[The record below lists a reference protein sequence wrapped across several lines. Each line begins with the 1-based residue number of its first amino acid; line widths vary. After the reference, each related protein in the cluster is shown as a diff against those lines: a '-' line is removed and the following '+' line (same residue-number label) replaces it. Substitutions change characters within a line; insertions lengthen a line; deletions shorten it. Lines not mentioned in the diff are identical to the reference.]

1 MVRRLVVLIA
11 VFVATL
17 GVTFLAQ
24 EGTARAEAQEVKLA
38 TIAPADSAW
47 GKVFKAWSK
56 AVEEESN
63 GALKLTW
70 YFNGTQGDE
79 IAAVGKMRSKQ
90 IDGGAFTATGLS
102 QIYPH
107 IIALQMPGLFPNWA
121 KLDSVRDKT
130 KGKFEKAFNDQGFV
144 ILGTGDVGI
153 AHLMSRGKPVRVPD
167 DLKTMHPFYLSGDAI
182 GQKFLETVGVPSPKA
197 LSVAAILPALSSR
210 SEGSVDV
217 INTPAIAAEQLQWA
231 AHVDHINTMASG
243 IGIGALVMNKE
254 RYEGLPA
261 DAKAVME
268 RTGKNTG
275 KLLTERIRGI
285 DEKAFERLKASKTVV
300 ELKDPEKAAW
310 NEVFKKVRNSLKAEG
325 KVKADIFDEVSAA
338 AQ

>member
-1 MVRRLVVLIA
+1 LVVLIA
-11 VFVATL
+11 AFAIVFAMGERV
-17 GVTFLAQ
+17 
-24 EGTARAEAQEVKLA
+24 ARADAQEVKLA

-56 AVEEESN
+56 AVQEESN

-130 KGKFEKAFNDQGFV
+130 KGKFESAFNAQGFV

-153 AHLMSRGKPVRVPD
+153 AHLMSRGKPVRMPD
-167 DLKTMHPFYLSGDAI
+167 DLKSMHPFYLSGDAI

-197 LSVAAILPALSSR
+197 LTVPAILPALSSR
-210 SEGSVDV
+210 TEGSVDV

-231 AHVDHINTMASG
+231 AHVDHINTMPSG
-243 IGIGALVMNKE
+243 IGIGAHIMNKE
-254 RYEGLPA
+254 RYDGRPA

-285 DEKAFERLKASKTVV
+285 DEKAFERLKGSKTVV
-300 ELKDPEKAAW
+300 ELKDNEKAAW
-310 NEVFKKVRNSLKAEG
+310 NEVFKKVRNALKAEG

>member
-1 MVRRLVVLIA
+1 MVRKLVVMFA
-11 VFVATL
+11 VFAIAI
-17 GVTFLAQ
+17 GVSR
-24 EGTARAEAQEVKLA
+24 TAKADTQEVKLG
-38 TIAPADSAW
+38 TLAPPDSAW
-47 GKVFKAWSK
+47 GKVFKAWAK

-79 IAAVGKMRSKQ
+79 IAMVGKMRSKQ

-121 KLDSVRDKT
+121 KLDLVREKT
-130 KGKFEKAFNDQGFV
+130 RAKFEGEFKGQGFV

-153 AHLMSRGKPVRVPD
+153 AHIMSRGTPVRVPD
-167 DLKTMHPFYLSGDAI
+167 DLKKVHPFYISGDSI
-182 GQKFLETVGVPSPKA
+182 GQKFLETVGVASPKA
-197 LSVAAILPALSSR
+197 LSVPAILPALSSR
-210 SEGSVDV
+210 SEGAVDC
-217 INTPAIAAEQLQWA
+217 INSPAIAAEQLQWA
-231 AHVDHINTMASG
+231 AQVDTINTMPSG

-254 RYEGLPA
+254 RYDGLPA
-261 DAKAVME
+261 DARAVME

-285 DEKAFERLKASKTVV
+285 DDQAFNRLKSTKTVV
-300 ELKDPEKAAW
+300 DLNDAEKGQW
-310 NEVFKKVRNSLKAEG
+310 NAVFAKVRNALKAEG
-325 KVKADIFDEVSAA
+325 KVKADVFDEVTAA

>member
-1 MVRRLVVLIA
+1 MVRRFVVMIA
-11 VFVATL
+11 VLAVTL
-17 GVTFLAQ
+17 GVAR
-24 EGTARAEAQEVKLA
+24 TARADAQEVKLG

-47 GKVFKAWSK
+47 GKVFKAWAK
-56 AVEEESN
+56 AVDEESK

-79 IAAVGKMRSKQ
+79 IAMVGKMRSKQ

-121 KLDSVRDKT
+121 KLDTVREKT
-130 KGKFEKAFNDQGFV
+130 RGKFEQAFAGQGFT

-153 AHLMSRGKPVRVPD
+153 AHLMSRGKPVRTPD
-167 DLKTMHPFYLSGDAI
+167 DLKKMHPFYLSGDAI

-197 LSVAAILPALSSR
+197 LSVPAILPALSSR

-231 AHVDHINTMASG
+231 AHVDHINTMPSG

-254 RYEGLPA
+254 RFDGLPA

-285 DEKAFERLKASKTVV
+285 DEAAFKRLKGSKTVV
-300 ELKDPEKAAW
+300 ELNDAEKGAW
-310 NEVFKKVRNSLKAEG
+310 NAVFAKVRNALKAEG
-325 KVKADIFDEVSAA
+325 KVKADIFDEVTAA

>member
-11 VFVATL
+11 AFAI
-17 GVTFLAQ
+17 TFGIAK
-24 EGTARAEAQEVKLA
+24 TARAEAQEVKLA

-130 KGKFEKAFNDQGFV
+130 IFSMELFS
-144 ILGTGDVGI
+144 I
-153 AHLMSRGKPVRVPD
+153 S
-167 DLKTMHPFYLSGDAI
+167 AI
-182 GQKFLETVGVPSPKA
+182 PLRT
-197 LSVAAILPALSSR
+197 R
-210 SEGSVDV
+210 S
-217 INTPAIAAEQLQWA
+217 T
-231 AHVDHINTMASG
+231 
-243 IGIGALVMNKE
+243 
-254 RYEGLPA
+254 
-261 DAKAVME
+261 
-268 RTGKNTG
+268 
-275 KLLTERIRGI
+275 
-285 DEKAFERLKASKTVV
+285 
-300 ELKDPEKAAW
+300 
-310 NEVFKKVRNSLKAEG
+310 
-325 KVKADIFDEVSAA
+325 
-338 AQ
+338 

>member
-11 VFVATL
+11 VFAVTL
-17 GVTFLAQ
+17 GVSR
-24 EGTARAEAQEVKLA
+24 TARAEAQEVKLG

-56 AVEEESN
+56 AVDEESK

-79 IAAVGKMRSKQ
+79 IAMVGKMRSKQ

-121 KLDSVRDKT
+121 KLDTVREKT
-130 KGKFEKAFNDQGFV
+130 RGRFEKAFADQGFT

-153 AHLMSRGKPVRVPD
+153 AHLMSRGKAVRTPD
-167 DLKTMHPFYLSGDAI
+167 DLKSMHPFYLSGDAI

-197 LSVAAILPALSSR
+197 LSVPAILPALSSR

-254 RYEGLPA
+254 RFDSLPA

-285 DEKAFERLKASKTVV
+285 DDAAFNRLKASKTVV
-300 ELKDPEKAAW
+300 DLNDAEKAAW
-310 NEVFKKVRNSLKAEG
+310 NAVFVKVRNALKAEG
-325 KVKADIFDEVSAA
+325 KVKADVFDEVVAA

>member
-1 MVRRLVVLIA
+1 LVVLIA
-11 VFVATL
+11 FCAITF
-17 GVTFLAQ
+17 GVTR
-24 EGTARAEAQEVKLA
+24 TARADAQEVKLG

-56 AVEEESN
+56 AVDEESK

-79 IAAVGKMRSKQ
+79 IAMVGKMRSKQ

-107 IIALQMPGLFPNWA
+107 IIALQMPGLFPTWD
-121 KLDSVRDKT
+121 KLDSVREKT
-130 KGKFEKAFNDQGFV
+130 RGKFEKAFADQGFT

-153 AHLMSRGKPVRVPD
+153 AHLMSRGKPVRTPE
-167 DLKTMHPFYLSGDAI
+167 DLKTMHPFYIAGDSI
-182 GQKFLETVGVPSPKA
+182 GQKFLETVGVPSPRA
-197 LSVAAILPALSSR
+197 LAVPAILPALSSR
-210 SEGSVDV
+210 SQGAVDV

-231 AHVDHINTMASG
+231 AHVDHINTMPSG

-254 RYEGLPA
+254 RFDALPA
-261 DAKAVME
+261 DVKAIMD

-285 DEKAFERLKASKTVV
+285 DAQAFNRLKGSKTVV
-300 ELKDPEKAAW
+300 ELTPAEKGAW
-310 NEVFKKVRNSLKAEG
+310 DATFVKVRNALKAEG
-325 KVKADIFDEVSAA
+325 KVKADIFDEVTAA

>member
-1 MVRRLVVLIA
+1 LVVLIA
-11 VFVATL
+11 VFAVTF
-17 GVTFLAQ
+17 GVTR
-24 EGTARAEAQEVKLA
+24 TARADAQEVKLG

-56 AVEEESN
+56 AVEEESK

-70 YFNGTQGDE
+70 YFYGTQGDE
-79 IAAVGKMRSKQ
+79 IAMVGKMRSKQ

-121 KLDSVRDKT
+121 KLDSVREKT
-130 KGKFEKAFNDQGFV
+130 RGKFEKAFADQGFT

-153 AHLMSRGKPVRVPD
+153 AHLMSRGKAVRTPN
-167 DLKTMHPFYLSGDAI
+167 DLKSMHPFYLSGDAI

-197 LSVAAILPALSSR
+197 LAVPAILPALSSR

-243 IGIGALVMNKE
+243 IGIGALVINKE
-254 RYEGLPA
+254 RFDSLPA

-275 KLLTERIRGI
+275 KLLTDRIRGI
-285 DEKAFERLKASKTVV
+285 DEAAFNRLKGSKTVV
-300 ELKDPEKAAW
+300 ELNDAEKAAW
-310 NEVFKKVRNSLKAEG
+310 NAVFAKVRNALKAEG
-325 KVKADIFDEVSAA
+325 KVKADVFDEVTAA

>member
-1 MVRRLVVLIA
+1 MVRRLFVLIA
-11 VFVATL
+11 VFAITL
-17 GVTFLAQ
+17 GVAK
-24 EGTARAEAQEVKLA
+24 TARADAQEVKLA

-121 KLDSVRDKT
+121 KLDSVREKT
-130 KGKFEKAFNDQGFV
+130 KGKFEQAFAAQGFT

-153 AHLMSRGKPVRVPD
+153 AHIMSRGKAVRVPD
-167 DLKTMHPFYLSGDAI
+167 DLKSMHPFYLSGDSI
-182 GQKFLETVGVPSPKA
+182 GQKFLEMVGVASPKA
-197 LSVAAILPALSSR
+197 LSVPAILPALSSR
-210 SEGSVDV
+210 TEGSVDV

-231 AHVDHINTMASG
+231 AQVDNINTMPAG

-254 RYEGLPA
+254 RFESLPA

-285 DEKAFERLKASKTVV
+285 DDKAFERLKGSKTVTDP
-300 ELKDPEKAAW
+300 KDSEKAAW
-310 NEVFKKVRNSLKAEG
+310 EDVFKKVRNSLKAEG
-325 KVKADIFDEVSAA
+325 KVKADIFDEVTAA

>member
-1 MVRRLVVLIA
+1 MVRRLVVLMA
-11 VFVATL
+11 VFAIAF
-17 GVTFLAQ
+17 GVTSLVG
-24 EGTARAEAQEVKLA
+24 ERTARAEAQEVKLA

-56 AVEEESN
+56 AVEEESH

-121 KLDSVRDKT
+121 KLDSVREKT
-130 KGKFEKAFNDQGFV
+130 KGKFESAFAAQGFV

-153 AHLMSRGKPVRVPD
+153 AHIMSRGKPVRMPD
-167 DLKTMHPFYLSGDAI
+167 DLKSMHPFYLSGDSI

-197 LSVAAILPALSSR
+197 LSVPAILPALSSR
-210 SEGSVDV
+210 TEGSVDV

-231 AHVDHINTMASG
+231 AHVDHINTMPSG

-254 RYEGLPA
+254 RYDGLPA

-285 DEKAFERLKASKTVV
+285 DEKAFERLKGSKTVV
-300 ELKDPEKAAW
+300 ELKDNEKAAW
-310 NEVFKKVRNSLKAEG
+310 NEVFKKVRNALKAEG

>member
-1 MVRRLVVLIA
+1 MVRRFFVLIA
-11 VFVATL
+11 VLAVTF
-17 GVTFLAQ
+17 GVTR
-24 EGTARAEAQEVKLA
+24 TARADAQEVKLG

-47 GKVFKAWSK
+47 GKVFKAWAK
-56 AVEEESN
+56 AVDEESK

-79 IAAVGKMRSKQ
+79 IAMVGKMRSKQ

-121 KLDSVRDKT
+121 KLDSVREKT
-130 KGKFEKAFNDQGFV
+130 RGRFEKAFADQGFT

-153 AHLMSRGKPVRVPD
+153 AHIMSRGKAVRTPD
-167 DLKTMHPFYLSGDAI
+167 DLKSMHPFYLSGDSI

-197 LSVAAILPALSSR
+197 LAVPAILPALSSR

-243 IGIGALVMNKE
+243 IGIGALVINKE
-254 RYEGLPA
+254 RFDSLPA

-285 DEKAFERLKASKTVV
+285 DESAFNRLKGSKTVV
-300 ELKDPEKAAW
+300 DLNDAEKAAW
-310 NEVFKKVRNSLKAEG
+310 NAVFAKVRNALKAEG
-325 KVKADIFDEVSAA
+325 KVKADVFDEVTAA

>member
-11 VFVATL
+11 VFAVTF
-17 GVTFLAQ
+17 GVTR
-24 EGTARAEAQEVKLA
+24 TARADAQEVKLG

-56 AVEEESN
+56 AVEEESK

-79 IAAVGKMRSKQ
+79 IAMVGKMRSKQ

-121 KLDSVRDKT
+121 KLDSVREKT
-130 KGKFEKAFNDQGFV
+130 RGKFEKAFADQGFT

-153 AHLMSRGKPVRVPD
+153 AHLMSRGKAVRTPN
-167 DLKTMHPFYLSGDAI
+167 DLKSMHPFYLSGDAI

-197 LSVAAILPALSSR
+197 LAVPAILPALSSR

-231 AHVDHINTMASG
+231 AHVDHINTMPSG
-243 IGIGALVMNKE
+243 IGIGALVINKE
-254 RYEGLPA
+254 RFDSLPA

-275 KLLTERIRGI
+275 KLLTDRIRGI
-285 DEKAFERLKASKTVV
+285 DEAAFNRLKGSKTVV
-300 ELKDPEKAAW
+300 ELNDAEKAAW
-310 NEVFKKVRNSLKAEG
+310 NAVFAKVRNALKAEG
-325 KVKADIFDEVSAA
+325 KVKADVFDEVTAA

>member
-1 MVRRLVVLIA
+1 MVRRLVVTLIA
-11 VFVATL
+11 AFAIVFA
-17 GVTFLAQ
+17 FS
-24 EGTARAEAQEVKLA
+24 EREARAEAQEVKLA

-121 KLDSVRDKT
+121 KLDSVREKT
-130 KGKFEKAFNDQGFV
+130 KAKFEGEFSKQGFV

-153 AHLMSRGKPVRVPD
+153 AHLMSRGKPVRTPD
-167 DLKTMHPFYLSGDAI
+167 DLKSMHPFYLSGDAI

-197 LSVAAILPALSSR
+197 LSVPAILPALSSR
-210 SEGSVDV
+210 SEGSVDC

-254 RYEGLPA
+254 RYDGLPA

-285 DEKAFERLKASKTVV
+285 DDKAFERLKGSKTVV
-300 ELKDPEKAAW
+300 ELKDNEKAAW
-310 NEVFKKVRNSLKAEG
+310 NDVFKKVRNALKAEG

>member
-1 MVRRLVVLIA
+1 MFRKLFVLVAVLA
-11 VFVATL
+11 ATL
-17 GVTFLAQ
+17 GAAR
-24 EGTARAEAQEVKLA
+24 TASAGEEVKLG
-38 TIAPADSAW
+38 TLAPADSAW

-63 GALKLTW
+63 GGVKLTW

-79 IAAVGKMRSKQ
+79 IAMVGKMRSKQ

-121 KLDSVRDKT
+121 KLDAVREKT
-130 KGKFEKAFNDQGFV
+130 RGRFEKDFEAQGFR

-153 AHLMSRGKPVRVPD
+153 AHIMSRGAPVRSPD
-167 DLKTMHPFYLSGDAI
+167 DLKKMHPFYIAGDSL
-182 GQKFLETVGVPSPKA
+182 GQKVLETVGVASPRA
-197 LSVAAILPALSSR
+197 LGVPAILPALSSR
-210 SEGSVDV
+210 SEGAVDV
-217 INTPAIAAEQLQWA
+217 INSPSIAAEQLQWGP
-231 AHVDHINTMASG
+231 HVDHINTMPSG

-254 RYEGLPA
+254 RFDKLPA
-261 DAKAVME
+261 DAKAVLE

-275 KLLTERIRGI
+275 QLLTQRIRGI
-285 DEKAFERLKASKTVV
+285 DEAAFNRLKANKTVV
-300 ELKDPEKAAW
+300 ELNDQEKAVWA
-310 NEVFKKVRNSLKAEG
+310 ETFKKVRNALKAEG
-325 KVKADIFDEVSAA
+325 KIKAEVFDEVIAA

>member
-11 VFVATL
+11 VFAVTL
-17 GVTFLAQ
+17 GVTR
-24 EGTARAEAQEVKLA
+24 TARAEAQEVKLG

-56 AVEEESN
+56 AVKEESN

-79 IAAVGKMRSKQ
+79 IAMVGKMRSKQ

-121 KLDSVRDKT
+121 KLDSVREKT
-130 KGKFEKAFNDQGFV
+130 RAKFEKAFADQGFT

-153 AHLMSRGKPVRVPD
+153 AHIMSRGKAVRTPN
-167 DLKTMHPFYLSGDAI
+167 DLKSMHPFYLSGDAI

-197 LSVAAILPALSSR
+197 LAVPAILPALSSR

-254 RYEGLPA
+254 RYDALPA
-261 DAKAVME
+261 DARAIME

-275 KLLTERIRGI
+275 KLLTDRIRGI
-285 DEKAFERLKASKTVV
+285 DNAAFNRLKSSKTVV
-300 ELKDPEKAAW
+300 DLNDAEKAQWDA
-310 NEVFKKVRNSLKAEG
+310 VFAKVRNALKAEG
-325 KVKADIFDEVSAA
+325 KVKADIFDEVTAA
-338 AQ
+338 AR

>member
-1 MVRRLVVLIA
+1 LVVLIA
-11 VFVATL
+11 VFAVTF
-17 GVTFLAQ
+17 GVTR
-24 EGTARAEAQEVKLA
+24 TARADAQEVKLG

-56 AVEEESN
+56 AVEEESK

-79 IAAVGKMRSKQ
+79 IAMVGKMRSKQ

-121 KLDSVRDKT
+121 KLDSVREKT
-130 KGKFEKAFNDQGFV
+130 RGKFEKAFADQGFT

-153 AHLMSRGKPVRVPD
+153 AHLMSRGKAVRTPN
-167 DLKTMHPFYLSGDAI
+167 DLKSMHPFYLSGDAI

-197 LSVAAILPALSSR
+197 LAVPAILPALSSR

-231 AHVDHINTMASG
+231 AHVDHINTMPSG
-243 IGIGALVMNKE
+243 IGIGALVINKE
-254 RYEGLPA
+254 RFDSLPA

-275 KLLTERIRGI
+275 KLLTDRIRGI
-285 DEKAFERLKASKTVV
+285 DEAAFNRLKGSKTVV
-300 ELKDPEKAAW
+300 ELNDAEKAAW
-310 NEVFKKVRNSLKAEG
+310 NAVFAKVRNALKAEG
-325 KVKADIFDEVSAA
+325 KVKADVFDEVTAA

>member
-1 MVRRLVVLIA
+1 MVRRLVVVIA
-11 VFVATL
+11 MFA
-17 GVTFLAQ
+17 VTFMVG
-24 EGTARAEAQEVKLA
+24 ERIARAEAQEVKLA

-121 KLDSVRDKT
+121 KLDTVRDKT
-130 KGKFEKAFNDQGFV
+130 KGKFEQAFAAQGFT

-153 AHLMSRGKPVRVPD
+153 AHIMSRGKPVRVPD
-167 DLKTMHPFYLSGDAI
+167 DLKTMHPFYLAGDSI

-197 LSVAAILPALSSR
+197 LSVPAILPALSSR
-210 SEGSVDV
+210 TEGSVDC

-231 AHVDHINTMASG
+231 AHVDQINTMPSG

-254 RYEGLPA
+254 RYDGLPA

-285 DEKAFERLKASKTVV
+285 DASAFNRLKGSKTVV
-300 ELKDPEKAAW
+300 ELNDAEKGAW
-310 NEVFKKVRNSLKAEG
+310 NAMFAKVRNSLKAEG
-325 KVKADIFDEVSAA
+325 KVKADIFDEVTAA

>member
-11 VFVATL
+11 VFAVTL
-17 GVTFLAQ
+17 GVSR
-24 EGTARAEAQEVKLA
+24 TARAEAQEVKLG

-56 AVEEESN
+56 AVEEESK

-79 IAAVGKMRSKQ
+79 IAMVGKMRSKQ

-121 KLDSVRDKT
+121 KLDTVREKT
-130 KGKFEKAFNDQGFV
+130 RGRFEKAFADQGFT

-153 AHLMSRGKPVRVPD
+153 AHLMSRGKAVRTPD
-167 DLKTMHPFYLSGDAI
+167 DLKSMHPFYLSGDAI

-197 LSVAAILPALSSR
+197 LSVPAILPALSSR

-254 RYEGLPA
+254 RFDSLPA

-285 DEKAFERLKASKTVV
+285 DDAAFNRLKASKTVV
-300 ELKDPEKAAW
+300 DLNDAEKAAW
-310 NEVFKKVRNSLKAEG
+310 NAVFVKVRNALKAEG
-325 KVKADIFDEVSAA
+325 KVKADVFDEVVAA

>member
-1 MVRRLVVLIA
+1 MVRRLVVTMIA
-11 VFVATL
+11 AFAIVFAL
-17 GVTFLAQ
+17 G
-24 EGTARAEAQEVKLA
+24 ERDARAEAQEVKLA

-121 KLDSVRDKT
+121 KLDSVREKT
-130 KGKFEKAFNDQGFV
+130 KGKFEAAFAGQGFV

-153 AHLMSRGKPVRVPD
+153 AHLMSRGKPVRMPD
-167 DLKTMHPFYLSGDAI
+167 DLKSMHPFYLSGDAI

-197 LSVAAILPALSSR
+197 LSVPAILPALSSR
-210 SEGSVDV
+210 TEGSVDC

-231 AHVDHINTMASG
+231 AHVDHVNTMASG
-243 IGIGALVMNKE
+243 IGIGALIMNKE
-254 RYEGLPA
+254 RYDGLPA

-285 DEKAFERLKASKTVV
+285 DDKAFERLKGSKTVV
-300 ELKDPEKAAW
+300 ELKDNEKAAW
-310 NEVFKKVRNSLKAEG
+310 NEVFKKVRNALKAEG
-325 KVKADIFDEVSAA
+325 KVKADIFDEVTAA